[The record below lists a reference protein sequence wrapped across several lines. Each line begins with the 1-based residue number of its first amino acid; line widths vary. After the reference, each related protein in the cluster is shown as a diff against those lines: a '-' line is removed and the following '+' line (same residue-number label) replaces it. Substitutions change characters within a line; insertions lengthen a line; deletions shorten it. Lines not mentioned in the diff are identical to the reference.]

1 MSSVNRFLKDGVI
14 RMQTNRKFDINTL
27 PLLREYKYN
36 YSSNLNGE
44 LFNFKVRYNS
54 VAEKYFLSVF
64 DSNFNTV
71 RSGIAILPN
80 KDFVIERVSP
90 SGIFIVQEDYELAEG
105 ADSDPRFLV
114 DRCTLLFINFK

>member
-1 MSSVNRFLKDGVI
+1 
-14 RMQTNRKFDINTL
+14 MQTNSKFDINTL

-54 VAEKYFLSVF
+54 RAEKYFLSVY
-64 DSNFNTV
+64 DSNFSTI
-71 RSGIAILPN
+71 RSGIALLP
-80 KDFVIERVSP
+80 DRAFTIDRVSA
-90 SGIFIVQEDYELAEG
+90 SGIFIMQEDSKLVEG
-105 ADSDPRFLV
+105 EDSDPRFLV

>member
-1 MSSVNRFLKDGVI
+1 MSSVKSILEDGVN
-14 RMQTNRKFDINTL
+14 RMQTNSKFDINTL

-36 YSSNLNGE
+36 YSSILNGE

-64 DSNFNTV
+64 DSNFNTI

-80 KDFVIERVSP
+80 RSFVIERVSP
-90 SGIFIVQEDYELAEG
+90 SGIFIVQEDYELVEG